1 MLGLIDVKDSV
12 SAVPIMQG
20 MQGDHR
26 DSPAL
31 EFDAAM
37 LCRYGVNGPRYTSY
51 PTAPQFHT
59 GFSVDDYREAATRSN
74 REGRPLSIYVHVPFC
89 RTVCFYCACN
99 KVITANYARAEAYLH
114 RLEREVELQ
123 ARLFDTGRVVEQ
135 LHFGGGT
142 PTYLR
147 MADMQR
153 LLASL
158 GRHFELCRD
167 DTREF
172 SIEIDPRTTEPD
184 DIAVLGALGFNRVS
198 FGVQDFD
205 PRVQRAVNRI
215 QSYDLTA
222 NIMGAARDN
231 GFGSINLDLIYGLP
245 QQTPAT
251 MVITLDKVLELAPE
265 RLAVYNYAHLPE
277 MFKVQRQIDTAA
289 LPDSATRLAMLELI
303 IRKLTEAGYLYIGM
317 DHFALPDDELAL
329 AYRDGSLQRNF
340 QGYSTHAPLDL
351 IGFGASA
358 IGRVDDC
365 HAQSLKNLD
374 DYSTA
379 IDDARLPL
387 WRGLRLSP
395 DDRLRRDVI
404 MSIMCRSGVEFAAV
418 EREHEIEFK
427 TYFAAELEALQPL
440 VDDGLCGIDSH
451 GICVTPR
458 GRLLLRNIA
467 MPFDAYLGENSARYS
482 RAI

>member
-1 MLGLIDVKDSV
+1 MIDVKDSIR
-12 SAVPIMQG
+12 AVCIVQAMQNDNPESPI
-20 MQGDHR
+20 
-26 DSPAL
+26 P
-31 EFDAAM
+31 EFDAQM
-37 LCRYGVNGPRYTSY
+37 LNRYGVNGPRYTSY

-59 GFSVDDYREAATRSN
+59 GFTSDDYRDAVVRSN
-74 REGRPLSIYVHVPFC
+74 REGGPLSVYVHVPFC

-114 RLEREVELQ
+114 QLEREIELQ
-123 ARLFDTGRVVEQ
+123 ARLFDTSRVVEQ

-158 GRHFELCRD
+158 AQHFALCTD

-172 SIEIDPRTTEPD
+172 SIEIDPRTTEPA
-184 DIAVLGALGFNRVS
+184 DIAVLGDLGFNRVS
-198 FGVQDFD
+198 LGVQDFD

-222 NIMGAARDN
+222 NIMDAARDN

-245 QQTPAT
+245 HQTPESMA
-251 MVITLDKVLELAPE
+251 ITLDKVLDLAPE
-265 RLAVYNYAHLPE
+265 RLAVYNYAHLPQ
-277 MFKVQRQIDTAA
+277 MFKVQRQIDAEA
-289 LPDSATRLAMLELI
+289 LPDGAAKLAMLELI
-303 IRKLTEAGYLYIGM
+303 IGKLTGAGYVYIGM
-317 DHFALPDDELAL
+317 DHFALPDDELAI
-329 AYRDGSLQRNF
+329 AYYDGSLQRNF
-340 QGYSTHAPLDL
+340 QGYSTRAPLDL
-351 IGFGASA
+351 IGLGASA

-365 HAQSLKNLD
+365 HAQSLKDLETYSAALD
-374 DYSTA
+374 AD
-379 IDDARLPL
+379 RLPL
-387 WRGLRLSP
+387 WRGLRLSR

-418 EREHEIEFK
+418 ERNHGVVFK
-427 TYFAAELEALQPL
+427 DYFTAELQALQPL
-440 VDDGLCGIDSH
+440 VDDGLCVIAEDGIR
-451 GICVTPR
+451 VTPR

-467 MPFDAYLGENSARYS
+467 MPFDAYLGETSVRYS